1 MREWVSEWRGT
12 RPDEG
17 FGRERFAATVE
28 EEGVG
33 AVGEGLVGV
42 VVDGG
47 IDRSQ

>member
-1 MREWVSEWRGT
+1 
-12 RPDEG
+12 
-17 FGRERFAATVE
+17 VE

-47 IDRSQ
+47 IDRS